1 MATVFVMACTGSL
14 NVTTSDYSQWCPVN
28 NRRIVSIDDQQQQ
41 QQPTTSTQ
49 SLTIAPEPIS
59 PQRVE
64 DMQALFLAFLA
75 VLVSV
80 WGLKQLL
87 RLFTSDT
94 EKD

>member
-14 NVTTSDYSQWCPVN
+14 NVTTSDFSQWCPVN
-28 NRRIVSIDDQQQQ
+28 NRRIVGIDDQQQQ
-41 QQPTTSTQ
+41 PATSTQ
-49 SLTIAPEPIS
+49 SVTIAPEPIS
-59 PQRVE
+59 PQRVQ